1 MADTCGHRERTDSKN
16 PYPWEDT
23 VTFSKTFRPWFG
35 AALIAAIAAVPF
47 LSADQAR
54 ADDKVVVGA
63 LRFTSH
69 AAGFIAYEKGYF
81 KDEGLDVEFKFFQA
95 AQPIAVATAGGDV
108 DFGIAGVTGGFMN
121 LANKDAVRL
130 VAGVLHEKKGVDG
143 MMIVASNKA
152 YEEGLDSVDKLK
164 GHSIAMTQVGSTF
177 HYMTSRIA
185 DQLGWSIEDVKLVPL
200 QKVGAMIAAVK
211 SGQVDA
217 MIMVPHIAKPL
228 VENGDAEMLGWLY
241 DYAEYQISGLF
252 TSVKNIETRRDMVER
267 FVRAYAK
274 GIADF
279 NRVML
284 AENADPAEQEEMIEM
299 IHNYV
304 YEDQPIE
311 KAAPS
316 ILAGS
321 MNLNE
326 DGAMDVTDIKKQME
340 WFQAQG
346 LVPSD
351 LTIEKLADTSFV
363 DTY

>member
-1 MADTCGHRERTDSKN
+1 VK
-16 PYPWEDT
+16 
-23 VTFSKTFRPWFG
+23 FSKTLRPWLG
-35 AALIAAIAAVPF
+35 ATLIAAVAAFPFIA
-47 LSADQAR
+47 SEQAR

-81 KDEGLDVEFKFFQA
+81 KEEGLDVEFKFFQA
-95 AQPIAVATAGGDV
+95 AQPIAVAAAGGDV
-108 DFGIAGVTGGFMN
+108 DFGIAGVTGGFMS
-121 LANKDAVRL
+121 LADKDAVRL

-143 MMIVASNKA
+143 MMVLASNKA
-152 YEEGLDSVDKLK
+152 YDAGLTSIDQLE

-177 HYMTSRIA
+177 HYMTARIA
-185 DQLGWSIEDVKLVPL
+185 DHQDWTIDDVKLVPL
-200 QKVGAMIAAVK
+200 QKVGAMIAALK

-217 MIMVPHIAKPL
+217 MIMVPHIAKAI
-228 VENGDAEMLGWLY
+228 VNSGDAKMLGWLY

-252 TSVKNIETRRDMVER
+252 TSVKNIEENRDMVER
-267 FVRAYAK
+267 FIKAYAR

-284 AENADPAEQEEMIEM
+284 AENPDSAEQDEMISM

-304 YEDQPIE
+304 YQDQPLE

-326 DGAMDVTDIKKQME
+326 GAAMDVTDIEKQMT
-340 WFQAQG
+340 WFQEQG
-346 LVPSD
+346 LVTKD
-351 LTIEKLADTSFV
+351 LTMDKLVDKSFV

>member
-1 MADTCGHRERTDSKN
+1 MQIK
-16 PYPWEDT
+16 
-23 VTFSKTFRPWFG
+23 KTLRPWLG
-35 AALIAAIAAVPF
+35 ATLLAALAAFPLGATSGAK
-47 LSADQAR
+47 
-54 ADDKVVVGA
+54 ADDHVVIGA

-81 KDEGLDVEFKFFQA
+81 KEEGLDVEFKFFQA
-95 AQPIAVATAGGDV
+95 AQPIAVATASGDV
-108 DFGIAGVTGGFMN
+108 DFGIAGVTGGFMS
-121 LANKDAVRL
+121 LADKGAVRL

-143 MMIVASNKA
+143 MMILASNKA
-152 YEEGLDSVDKLK
+152 YDEGLDSVDKLP
-164 GHSIAMTQVGSTF
+164 GHSVAMTQVGSTF

-185 DQLGWSIEDVKLVPL
+185 DQQGWSIDEVKLVPL
-200 QKVGAMIAAVK
+200 QKVGSMIAAVK

-228 VENGDAEMLGWLY
+228 VEGGNAKMLGWLY

-252 TSVKNIETRRDMVER
+252 TSVKNIEDRRDMVER
-267 FVRAYAK
+267 FVKAYAK
-274 GIADF
+274 GIAEF

-284 AENADPAEQEEMIEM
+284 AENPDPAEQEEMIKI

-304 YEDQPIE
+304 YQDQPYE

-326 DGAMDVTDIKKQME
+326 GGAMDITDIEKQMT
-340 WFQAQG
+340 WFQDQG
-346 LVPSD
+346 LVSKD
-351 LTIEKLADTSFV
+351 LTIEELADTTFV
-363 DTY
+363 ETY